1 MAKTNRGRLIV
12 AQEAHP
18 WRASRYSSAGSWW
31 LCEPVLWLDEVVS
44 EDGVEDGGGD
54 QTCSWRDESGNSAT
68 MWQDAS
74 RCLVK
79 ESAASQGQN
88 KHVSG

>member
-1 MAKTNRGRLIV
+1 M
-12 AQEAHP
+12 
-18 WRASRYSSAGSWW
+18 
-31 LCEPVLWLDEVVS
+31 S